1 MSVTEPISIVALWEF
16 QARQGILPND
26 GGHAIE
32 IQEIADAML
41 AAANVNPAGLAS
53 IPPEMTMYGRILTS
67 LPGLTRYRAM
77 ATTSAHEFS
86 PVCAVLGGMLGQDI
100 LKALAAREAPI
111 ANFFT
116 FDGITGAGATV
127 RMGLA

>member
-1 MSVTEPISIVALWEF
+1 MVALWEF
-16 QARQGILPND
+16 QVRQGILPND
-26 GGHAIE
+26 ASHAVE

-41 AAANVNPAGLAS
+41 AAANVNPTGLAS
-53 IPPEMTMYGRILTS
+53 IPSEMTMYGRILACLS
-67 LPGLTRYRAM
+67 SLTRYRAM

-100 LKALAAREAPI
+100 LKALAAREPPI

-116 FDGITGAGATV
+116 FDGITGAGSTV